1 MARGKREKARE
12 ACDLLLLSIY
22 CHISPGRVLEVRTLE
37 VFREADLP
45 EPFVPA
51 HFCNRNV
58 ALLQTDGSLTIH
70 MQKIQDLPDCWKRH
84 NPGELR
90 ANCLLFGAL
99 I

>member
-1 MARGKREKARE
+1 MARGKREKAQE

-22 CHISPGRVLEVRTLE
+22 CHISPGHGLEVRTLE
-37 VFREADLP
+37 VFREAELP

-70 MQKIQDLPDCWKRH
+70 VQKYKTYPTAGKEPIAIQVS
-84 NPGELR
+84 
-90 ANCLLFGAL
+90 
-99 I
+99 